1 MDNNQLNNIFG
12 SILSKLDPTNS
23 LRIEKQDNGLFT
35 VTNQPLE
42 NKKSNTKTKIPSK
55 TIIPSQHSD
64 LNETNKK
71 NKSTTNNVTTES
83 SLSNDHN
90 FTTTTSTKKGQ
101 FDTIFGKYFSN
112 FDGEQK
118 IIINQNGVF
127 LVDSNKKKQ
136 ETEIKKNQNHLNEI
150 VDAQLE
156 NSERV
161 YNSVHV
167 QFVLFFIATLILL
180 GFVFIINASGNLS
193 IFVVIIL
200 LIVLFLIFKFLRF
213 NIVNFI
219 SNFRL

>member
-1 MDNNQLNNIFG
+1 MDNNQLNSIFG
-12 SILSKLDPTNS
+12 TVLSKLDPTNP
-23 LRIEKQDNGLFT
+23 LRIEKRDNGLFT

-42 NKKSNTKTKIPSK
+42 NKKANTKTTIPPK
-55 TIIPSQHSD
+55 TTIPTQHSD
-64 LNETNKK
+64 SNDK
-71 NKSTTNNVTTES
+71 NKSVNDIDITTIDST
-83 SLSNDHN
+83 LSNNHN

-101 FDTIFGKYFSN
+101 FDTIFGNYFSN
-112 FDGEQK
+112 FNGEQE
-118 IIINQNGVF
+118 IIVNHDGVF

-136 ETEIKKNQNHLNEI
+136 EKEIKKNQNRLNEI

-161 YNSVHV
+161 YNSVHI
-167 QFVLFFIATLILL
+167 QFVLFFIATLILV

-200 LIVLFLIFKFLRF
+200 LIILFLIFKFLRF